1 MLDIFA
7 YVAFAG
13 LCVIIIMA
21 AVELFIDVCAKIS
34 NLIFM
39 WMERKRIRSY

>member
-7 YVAFAG
+7 YVAFTG
-13 LCVIIIMA
+13 LCIIIIMA
-21 AVELFIDVCAKIS
+21 AVELFIDMCAKIS

-39 WMERKRIRSY
+39 WMERKK

>member
-7 YVAFAG
+7 YIAYAG

-21 AVELFIDVCAKIS
+21 AAELFIDVCAKVS
-34 NLIFM
+34 NLILM
-39 WMERKRIRSY
+39 WMERKK

>member
-21 AVELFIDVCAKIS
+21 AVELFMDVCKKVS
-34 NLIFM
+34 GLILM
-39 WMERKRIRSY
+39 WMGRKK

>member
-13 LCVIIIMA
+13 LCVIVIMA

-34 NLIFM
+34 NLILV
-39 WMERKRIRSY
+39 WMERKK

>member
-7 YVAFAG
+7 YIAFTG

-21 AVELFIDVCAKIS
+21 AIELFIDVCAKIS

>member
-21 AVELFIDVCAKIS
+21 AVELFIDMCAKIS
-34 NLIFM
+34 GLILV
-39 WMERKRIRSY
+39 WMERKK

>member
-1 MLDIFA
+1 MLNIFA

-21 AVELFIDVCAKIS
+21 AVELFVDMCAKLS
-34 NLIFM
+34 SLILM
-39 WMERKRIRSY
+39 RMERKKK

>member
-7 YVAFAG
+7 YIAFAG
-13 LCVIIIMA
+13 LCAIIIMA

-34 NLIFM
+34 NLILV
-39 WMERKRIRSY
+39 WMERKK

>member
-7 YVAFAG
+7 YIAFAG

-34 NLIFM
+34 GLILV
-39 WMERKRIRSY
+39 WMEGKK

>member
-1 MLDIFA
+1 MRDIFS
-7 YVAFAG
+7 YVAYAG

-21 AVELFIDVCAKIS
+21 AMELFIDMCAKIF

-39 WMERKRIRSY
+39 WMERKKK

>member
-1 MLDIFA
+1 MRDVFA
-7 YVAFAG
+7 YIAYAG

-21 AVELFIDVCAKIS
+21 AVELFIDMCAKIS

-39 WMERKRIRSY
+39 WMERKKK

>member
-7 YVAFAG
+7 YVAFTG

-21 AVELFIDVCAKIS
+21 AVELFIDMCAKIS
-34 NLIFM
+34 NLILM
-39 WMERKRIRSY
+39 WMERKK

>member
-1 MLDIFA
+1 MLDIFV
-7 YVAFAG
+7 YLAFAG

-21 AVELFIDVCAKIS
+21 AVELFIDMCAKIS

-39 WMERKRIRSY
+39 WMEKKKK

>member
-7 YVAFAG
+7 YIAFAG

-21 AVELFIDVCAKIS
+21 AVELFIDMCAKIS
-34 NLIFM
+34 NLILV
-39 WMERKRIRSY
+39 WMERKK

>member
-7 YVAFAG
+7 YVAFTG

-21 AVELFIDVCAKIS
+21 AVELFVDVCAKLS
-34 NLIFM
+34 SLILV
-39 WMERKRIRSY
+39 WMERKK

>member
-21 AVELFIDVCAKIS
+21 AVELFVDVCEKVS
-34 NLIFM
+34 GLILM
-39 WMERKRIRSY
+39 WMGRKK

>member
-1 MLDIFA
+1 MLDIFV
-7 YVAFAG
+7 YLAFAD

-21 AVELFIDVCAKIS
+21 AVELFIDMCAKIS

-39 WMERKRIRSY
+39 WMERKKKQW